1 MATASEIQTR
11 LTEAE
16 TALHNLAT
24 GASVVEVWRDGRRV
38 KYTAS
43 KMSELQAYV
52 DWLRAELESAT
63 MVAAGK
69 PRRRAI
75 GIAWKN

>member
-1 MATASEIQTR
+1 MATATEIQTR

-24 GASVVEVWRDGRRV
+24 GASVVEVMRDGRKVR
-38 KYTAS
+38 YTQS
-43 KMSELQAYV
+43 KMSELQSYV
-52 DWLRAELESAT
+52 DWLRAELDAAEL
-63 MVAAGK
+63 VALGK